1 MAIRTLVNDFGVGAD
16 EEVLGGRSIAGG
28 GIAASAAELGGETL
42 KTDHCGSCGGITKG
56 EGWEEMR
63 RGGTREREK

>member
-42 KTDHCGSCGGITKG
+42 KTDHCEVVVGG
-56 EGWEEMR
+56 
-63 RGGTREREK
+63 